1 MGVELTDI
9 IKKKMGKKNV
19 DPAFECPKKPMS
31 AYMLFS
37 KDIRAKLKS
46 ENPKLKT
53 VAKLTAEAWKEADVA
68 TKKKYARKHKKA
80 MEIYESEF
88 SVEDRKK
95 SKKIRDPNAPKRPM
109 SAFFLWFKDNRP
121 RLVKENAN
129 SSGKT
134 RLADIGKIAGATWK
148 EMSDHAKKPWIAKAA
163 TAKKA
168 YEKAL
173 HSYKTGIPV

>member
-1 MGVELTDI
+1 MG
-9 IKKKMGKKNV
+9 
-19 DPAFECPKKPMS
+19 
-31 AYMLFS
+31 
-37 KDIRAKLKS
+37 
-46 ENPKLKT
+46 
-53 VAKLTAEAWKEADVA
+53 A

-109 SAFFLWFKDNRP
+109 SAFFLW
-121 RLVKENAN
+121 LKENAN

-148 EMSDHAKKPWIAKAA
+148 DMSDHAKKPWIAKAA

-173 HSYKTGIPV
+173 HSYKTGI